1 MNTETFEMYRSP
13 DVLVLPDLVSLG
25 MFITAESRLGG
36 IRRDESIGLEIGFLE
51 HGSVEWWNGQ
61 ELEEADP
68 MSVLI
73 DPPGDWQGGVNAI
86 VHPCSRYWLRFRF
99 PDDGVLPGMSRSTT
113 LAIQH
118 GFQAIDRHF
127 FPGDPRIGV
136 LFAQLLE
143 EQRHPGNHSE
153 ELSRSYFHQ
162 ILISV
167 LRTYD
172 TVSSRTCS
180 RKVEEAKRY
189 LKENFR
195 EKLRMEDVAAVAG
208 YSPGHFHEVF
218 LKEVGL
224 TPLQFQLRTRIYE
237 AKRLLIKTDLNI
249 TDIGL
254 DLGFSSSQ
262 YFSTTFRKL
271 VGLTPAAYRQIR
283 SARAKLDSSERV

>member
-13 DVLVLPDLVSLG
+13 DILVLPDLVSLG

-36 IRRDESIGLEIGFLE
+36 IRRDDSTGLEIGFLE
-51 HGSVEWWNGQ
+51 HGSVEWWNGH

-68 MSVLI
+68 MSILI

-99 PDDGVLPGMSRSTT
+99 PEGGALPGMSRSTT

-118 GFQAIDRHF
+118 GFESIDRHF
-127 FPGDPRIGV
+127 FPGDPSIGV
-136 LFAQLLE
+136 LFARLLE

-153 ELSRSYFHQ
+153 ELSRAFFHQ
-162 ILISV
+162 ILITV

-172 TVSSRTCS
+172 TFSGRTFS
-180 RKVEEAKRY
+180 AKIEKAKQY
-189 LKENFR
+189 LRENFR
-195 EKLRMEDVAAVAG
+195 EKLRMEDVAAVSG

-224 TPLQFQLRTRIYE
+224 TPLQFQLRARIYE

-262 YFSTTFRKL
+262 YFSTTFRKI
-271 VGLTPAAYRQIR
+271 VGLTPASYRHIR
-283 SARAKLDSSERV
+283 SSREISGPGNTE